1 MWKKRSNIHAET
13 CTFLEIAFK
22 LPRGNEVA
30 GVCSGRTVSLFS
42 WQDRNAHRKD
52 RLKPSQKLYDVTCEI
67 QQVRRH
73 VNDLVK
79 NTCPGHSAHAPVR
92 SFTLRAEIALFTE
105 ALVWSDT
112 DTSVTTRWLTFGNS
126 AEVSLPARTAA
137 ALARGGVVAVPTEP
151 GNIWGQCLGRL
162 NCDSAFLR
170 HQRSFWV
177 YDLVE
182 FSIVSLGHTL
192 TAW

>member
-1 MWKKRSNIHAET
+1 MLRPVHFWRLLLNYRKETKSQECVAE
-13 CTFLEIAFK
+13 
-22 LPRGNEVA
+22 GQ
-30 GVCSGRTVSLFS
+30 SLFFH
-42 WQDRNAHRKD
+42 DKIGINAHRKD
-52 RLKPSQKLYDVTCEI
+52 RLKLSQKLYNVTCEI

-79 NTCPGHSAHAPVR
+79 DTCPGHSAHAPVR

-105 ALVWSDT
+105 ALVRSDT
-112 DTSVTTRWLTFGNS
+112 DTSVATGWLTFGNS

-137 ALARGGVVAVPTEP
+137 ALARGGVVAVSTEP
-151 GNIWGQCLGRL
+151 GTIRGQCLGRL

-170 HQRSFWV
+170 HQRSFGV

-192 TAW
+192 TA